1 MEKLIVLDTNCLLQ
15 ALGAKSRYRKVWTDF
30 LNKKYTLCVSNEIM
44 HEYEEILKQ
53 RSSPRASTMFMMVMN
68 YSKNV
73 ITKDPYFKFELI
85 KSDPDDNKF
94 VDCAIACNAEYI
106 VTDDSHFEEASNA
119 PFPLVKTKH
128 LDEFLHELE
137 SESKEI

>member
-30 LNKKYTLCVSNEIM
+30 LDGKYTLCVSNEIM
-44 HEYEEILKQ
+44 HEYEEILKK
-53 RSSPRASTMFMMVMN
+53 RSSPRASNLFMMVMN

-73 ITKDPYFKFELI
+73 ITKDPFFKFELI
-85 KSDPDDNKF
+85 KTDPDDNKF

-106 VTDDSHFEEASNA
+106 VTDDSHFDEALQS
-119 PFPLVKTKH
+119 PFPLIRTMH
-128 LDEFLHELE
+128 LDDFIRELE
-137 SESKEI
+137 NS